1 MSGAA
6 AERSCWTADAGQVL
20 QGAREEAQGRKG
32 EWPRLVEIREKYT
45 KKERHPGRQGIR
57 GDERADTHVQCRC
70 RAMEQVTWLH
80 DTECRGSICK
90 NIGSCVRHREMK
102 GSCARAARSVECV
115 YSRRVSSYIRLVC
128 IAFLSTLVQKYS
140 ALMIPCHIASSHNI
154 DTVANTF
161 MPARSLQS
169 ALSASTASL
178 LNMLQRTRRR
188 RVKSTSDVLE
198 ASDVT
203 PLFTLSS
210 PPNKK
215 RNRNYH
221 RRAAK
226 KPRKAGFHVTSVG
239 ARAGWT
245 NIFSSRRSTR
255 RRTGLSSSESCQ
267 CDTQS
272 VVANPKPATVP
283 TASSESDNNALA
295 ATSIVHHDASSRHI
309 DCDLGL
315 PDPHA
320 RVVVP
325 RLISTES
332 QPASLCKPPP
342 FKLLPRLPSVKTLP
356 NVPSLSTLR
365 RASQSLS
372 VIEPNRTSAPSL
384 YPDSNIGAGLTPAHS
399 DTSCFDD
406 VQRYLRGSLLQKQAL
421 DATHE
426 NGEMPATAY
435 GGDIGSAP
443 TSVATLQE
451 ETVNDWLSRS
461 SHFLQNAS
469 SLSLATALGAKVGQ
483 SGRVCTVDTRSVL
496 PDDAPCHVGQSPTML
511 DDADPFGDHPH
522 ITAASNE
529 SRERSRSSSTVA
541 EGLPDIEVHP
551 CAADWSILDPRS
563 SYRSPTGFILEEYI
577 V

>member
-1 MSGAA
+1 
-6 AERSCWTADAGQVL
+6 
-20 QGAREEAQGRKG
+20 
-32 EWPRLVEIREKYT
+32 
-45 KKERHPGRQGIR
+45 
-57 GDERADTHVQCRC
+57 
-70 RAMEQVTWLH
+70 
-80 DTECRGSICK
+80 
-90 NIGSCVRHREMK
+90 
-102 GSCARAARSVECV
+102 
-115 YSRRVSSYIRLVC
+115 
-128 IAFLSTLVQKYS
+128 
-140 ALMIPCHIASSHNI
+140 
-154 DTVANTF
+154 

-188 RVKSTSDVLE
+188 RVKSTSDALE

-203 PLFTLSS
+203 PLVTLSS
-210 PPNKK
+210 PPKK
-215 RNRNYH
+215 RNRYHH

-245 NIFSSRRSTR
+245 NIFSSRRSAR
-255 RRTGLSSSESCQ
+255 RRTALTSSESCQ
-267 CDTQS
+267 CDIQS
-272 VVANPKPATVP
+272 VAANQKHATVP
-283 TASSESDNNALA
+283 TASSESKNNALA
-295 ATSIVHHDASSRHI
+295 AMSIVHNDASSRHI
-309 DCDLGL
+309 DCDQGL

-332 QPASLCKPPP
+332 QPASLCKAPPP
-342 FKLLPRLPSVKTLP
+342 YKLLPRLPSVKTLP

-365 RASQSLS
+365 TRASQSLS
-372 VIEPNRTSAPSL
+372 VIEPNRASAPSL

-421 DATHE
+421 DATHDD
-426 NGEMPATAY
+426 GETPATVC
-435 GGDIGSAP
+435 GGDIGTAP
-443 TSVATLQE
+443 MSVAALEE

-469 SLSLATALGAKVGQ
+469 CSSLATALGAKVGQ
-483 SGRVCTVDTRSVL
+483 SDRVCTVDTRSVL
-496 PDDAPCHVGQSPTML
+496 PDDAPCHGAQSPAML
-511 DDADPFGDHPH
+511 DDADPFGDTSH
-522 ITAASNE
+522 ITATSNE
-529 SRERSRSSSTVA
+529 SSERSRRSSSVA
-541 EGLPDIEVHP
+541 ECLPDIEVHP

>member
-1 MSGAA
+1 
-6 AERSCWTADAGQVL
+6 
-20 QGAREEAQGRKG
+20 
-32 EWPRLVEIREKYT
+32 
-45 KKERHPGRQGIR
+45 
-57 GDERADTHVQCRC
+57 
-70 RAMEQVTWLH
+70 MECT
-80 DTECRGSICK
+80 
-90 NIGSCVRHREMK
+90 
-102 GSCARAARSVECV
+102 AARS
-115 YSRRVSSYIRLVC
+115 VC

-140 ALMIPCHIASSHNI
+140 ALILCHPASSHNI
-154 DTVANTF
+154 DTVSNTF

-169 ALSASTASL
+169 VLSASTASL

-188 RVKSTSDVLE
+188 RVKSTSDALDV
-198 ASDVT
+198 SDVT
-203 PLFTLSS
+203 PLFNMSS
-210 PPNKK
+210 PHNKK
-215 RNRNYH
+215 RNRNHH

-226 KPRKAGFHVTSVG
+226 KPRKTGFHVTSVG

-267 CDTQS
+267 CDIRS
-272 VVANPKPATVP
+272 DSAHHKGERAPKEF
-283 TASSESDNNALA
+283 SGDSNNALA
-295 ATSIVHHDASSRHI
+295 ATLIPHNDAANRHI
-309 DCDLGL
+309 DCDPGL

-325 RLISTES
+325 RLISTET

-342 FKLLPRLPSVKTLP
+342 PNKLLPRLPSVKTLP

-365 RASQSLS
+365 TRASQSLS

-421 DATHE
+421 DATHDDRE
-426 NGEMPATAY
+426 TPATVC
-435 GGDIGSAP
+435 GGDIGSTP

-461 SHFLQNAS
+461 NHFLQNAS
-469 SLSLATALGAKVGQ
+469 SSSLAAALGAKVGQ
-483 SGRVCTVDTRSVL
+483 SDRVCTVDTRSVL
-496 PDDAPCHVGQSPTML
+496 PNDAPCHGAQSPAML
-511 DDADPFGDHPH
+511 DDADPFGDTSH
-522 ITAASNE
+522 ITATSNE
-529 SRERSRSSSTVA
+529 SSERSRRSSSVA
-541 EGLPDIEVHP
+541 ECLPDIEVHP